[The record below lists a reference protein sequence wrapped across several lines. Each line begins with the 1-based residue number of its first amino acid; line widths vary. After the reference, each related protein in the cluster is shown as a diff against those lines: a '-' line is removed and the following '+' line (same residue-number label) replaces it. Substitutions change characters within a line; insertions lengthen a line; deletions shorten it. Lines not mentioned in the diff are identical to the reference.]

1 MKGCCISS
9 IALFVVSG
17 MRSDLTGD
25 CCPSCAVARKKMFE
39 QASSRKFSIDSIMR
53 EQTTNAAIA
62 GTGTDTEPSSVRRFS
77 ALLKSKAM
85 NEKAMASH
93 L

>member
-1 MKGCCISS
+1 
-9 IALFVVSG
+9 
-17 MRSDLTGD
+17 
-25 CCPSCAVARKKMFE
+25 MFE

-77 ALLKSKAM
+77 ALFKSKAM